1 MPESPIRCAVLGYG
15 LAGKVFHCPF
25 ISAVPGLELSV
36 IVQRTGDAAA
46 QAYPSARILRS
57 VDEAFADPSIDL
69 IVVATPSETHFDL
82 AAQALQAGK
91 HVVVD
96 KPITS
101 SSKSA
106 RALVSLSKVH
116 SRILAPFHNRRWDG
130 DFLTL
135 RKLLSAGTLGRVVEI
150 VSRFDRYRPL
160 QRPNTWK
167 EVASPATGLLYDL
180 GPHLVDQALTLYG
193 PPARI
198 TAFIRHDRDRTDIDD
213 AFDLV
218 LDYDMPEGRALRYS
232 CHATML
238 AADPSARFLVHGTH
252 GSFRKF
258 GVDPQEPTLVNT
270 DRRPPM
276 LGSDEALA
284 PRTRIRLGHRHPP
297 ARSRAT
303 HRVHPHPRPH
313 HSRRLPSL
321 LRQRSRRH
329 PRQSPARRSSRRRLS
344 HPSPPRPRPRIPPAA
359 PNPPR
364 HLRLTTPVAKAREN
378 QAFAPPV
385 TCNRCPRPINLAI
398 VALERRGGA
407 V

>member
-276 LGSDEALA
+276 LGSDEAWLPEPESAWGTVTLPLDLA
-284 PRTRIRLGHRHPP
+284 QPTEFTHTRVPTIPGDYRLFYANVRDAILGKAPLAVPAEDGYRT
-297 ARSRAT
+297 
-303 HRVHPHPRPH
+303 
-313 HSRRLPSL
+313 
-321 LRQRSRRH
+321 
-329 PRQSPARRSSRRRLS
+329 
-344 HPSPPRPRPRIPPAA
+344 
-359 PNPPR
+359 
-364 HLRLTTPVAKAREN
+364 LRLLDLARESHH
-378 QAFAPPV
+378 QRQTLPV
-385 TCNRCPRPINLAI
+385 TFD
-398 VALERRGGA
+398 
-407 V
+407 

>member
-270 DRRPPM
+270 NRRPPM
-276 LGSDEALA
+276 LGSDEAWLPEPESAWGTVTLPLDLA
-284 PRTRIRLGHRHPP
+284 QPTEFTHTRVPTIPGDYRLFYANVRDAILGKAPLAVPAEDGYRT
-297 ARSRAT
+297 
-303 HRVHPHPRPH
+303 
-313 HSRRLPSL
+313 
-321 LRQRSRRH
+321 
-329 PRQSPARRSSRRRLS
+329 
-344 HPSPPRPRPRIPPAA
+344 
-359 PNPPR
+359 
-364 HLRLTTPVAKAREN
+364 LRLLDLARESHH
-378 QAFAPPV
+378 QRQTLPV
-385 TCNRCPRPINLAI
+385 TFD
-398 VALERRGGA
+398 
-407 V
+407 